1 MSTKFN
7 EIKCAVFDM
16 DGTLLD
22 TLKTIRY
29 YLNLALEKNGV
40 STVSEEECKR
50 FVGYGAKWLIECAL
64 KNSDA
69 YTAPLAEKVF
79 ADYNLLYNA
88 DPYYLTEAY
97 EGIYDC
103 LSKLRESGIIL
114 AVLSNKPDF
123 ALREVTERF
132 FPDTF
137 ALARGAVD
145 GVALKPNPESLLAML
160 NQLGFT
166 PEETAYIGDSEPDVE
181 IARNAKVAL
190 SISATWGFRTEEQL
204 TTAGAVNLIRHP
216 SDMFLK
222 IKDDAD

>member
-1 MSTKFN
+1 MSTKLN

-29 YLNLALEKNGV
+29 YLNLALEKNGAK
-40 STVSEEECKR
+40 TVSEEECKR
-50 FVGYGAKWLIECAL
+50 FVGYGARWLIECAL

-69 YTAPLAEKVF
+69 YAAPLAEKVF
-79 ADYNLLYNA
+79 DDYNLLYNA

-145 GVALKPNPESLLAML
+145 GVALKPNPEPLLAML

>member
-1 MSTKFN
+1 MSTNLNKKK
-7 EIKCAVFDM
+7 IKCAVFDM

-50 FVGYGAKWLIECAL
+50 FVGYGARWLIECAL

-69 YTAPLAEKVF
+69 YTKALAEKVF
-79 ADYNLLYNA
+79 TDYNLLYNA

-103 LSKLRESGIIL
+103 LSKFRESGIIL

-160 NQLGFT
+160 NELGFT
-166 PEETAYIGDSEPDVE
+166 PEETVYVGDSEPDVE
-181 IARNAKVAL
+181 TARNANVAL
-190 SISATWGFRTEEQL
+190 SISVTWGFRTREQL
-204 TTAGAVNLIRHP
+204 LTAGAEVMTDTP
-216 SDMFLK
+216 AELK
-222 IKDDAD
+222 KHVY